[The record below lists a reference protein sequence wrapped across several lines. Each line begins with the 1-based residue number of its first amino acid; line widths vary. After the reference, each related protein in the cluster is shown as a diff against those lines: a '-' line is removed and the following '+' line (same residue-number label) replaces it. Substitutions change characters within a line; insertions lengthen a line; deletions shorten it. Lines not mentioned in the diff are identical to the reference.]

1 MMKLSEI
8 LSVIA
13 PVITFQRSTK
23 VGEDWENER
32 VSLSNVK
39 ASELPPEGDET
50 PPVIYNMWVNSH
62 ATSENVAEARDRLAD
77 KGLRIL
83 TTDESIF
90 VSESNGSCRFM
101 ISGNQA

>member
-23 VGEDWENER
+23 VGDDWENER
-32 VSLSNVK
+32 ISFGEVK
-39 ASELPPEGDET
+39 ASQLPPEGDET

-83 TTDESIF
+83 TTDESIH

-101 ISGNQA
+101 IVGDQS

>member
-23 VGEDWENER
+23 VGDDWENER
-32 VSLSNVK
+32 ISFGEVK
-39 ASELPPEGDET
+39 ASQLPPEGDET

-62 ATSENVAEARDRLAD
+62 ATTDIVSDTRDELAD
-77 KGLRIL
+77 KGLRVL
-83 TTDESIF
+83 TTDESIY
-90 VSESNGSCRFM
+90 VSKSNGSCRFM
-101 ISGNQA
+101 IVGDLA

>member
-13 PVITFQRSTK
+13 PTITFQRSTK
-23 VGEDWENER
+23 VNDEWENKR
-32 VSLSNVK
+32 VNFGDVK
-39 ASELPPEGDET
+39 ASQLPDEGDET

-62 ATSENVAEARDRLAD
+62 ATSESVADTRDKLAN
-77 KGLRIL
+77 KGLRVL
-83 TTDESIF
+83 TTDDSIY

-101 ISGNQA
+101 IVGNQA

>member
-39 ASELPPEGDET
+39 ASELPPEGDKT

-62 ATSENVAEARDRLAD
+62 ATSESVTDARDRLAD
-77 KGLRIL
+77 KGLRVL
-83 TTDESIF
+83 TTEESIY
-90 VSESNGSCRFM
+90 VSKTNGSCRFM
-101 ISGNQA
+101 IIGDQA

>member
-39 ASELPPEGDET
+39 ASQLPAEGDET

-62 ATSENVAEARDRLAD
+62 ATTDSVADARDGLAD
-77 KGLRIL
+77 KGLRVL
-83 TTDESIF
+83 TTDESIY

-101 ISGNQA
+101 IVGNQA

>member
-23 VGEDWENER
+23 VNDEWENER
-32 VSLSNVK
+32 VNFSEVK
-39 ASELPPEGDET
+39 ASQLPAEGDKT

-62 ATSENVAEARDRLAD
+62 ATSESVAEVRDKLAD
-77 KGLRIL
+77 KGLRVL
-83 TTDESIF
+83 TTDDSIH

-101 ISGNQA
+101 IIGNQA